1 MTIHSALFM
10 DLTNIIPCG
19 IAVKVVTCQA
29 KELGGLVDIEEVKN
43 RLKLE
48 LADLF
53 DVELTG
59 NP

>member
-1 MTIHSALFM
+1 M
-10 DLTNIIPCG
+10 
-19 IAVKVVTCQA
+19 A

-53 DVELTG
+53 DVELAG
-59 NP
+59 NQ

>member
-1 MTIHSALFM
+1 V
-10 DLTNIIPCG
+10 PCG
-19 IAVKVVTCQA
+19 IADKGVTCMA

-53 DVELTG
+53 DVELV
-59 NP
+59 